1 MEHRFYSRVPA
12 EPWCRAQ
19 FHLGGQAYSDI
30 PVANLGAD
38 GCCLRILSQSAGRLC
53 DKALLDG
60 WELIHPGL
68 PKGSIKAKVAW
79 VQGQDRAR
87 SGFIE
92 TGVQFLD
99 APEDYRRKLA
109 YYVVNVSQ
117 PRPLD
122 QDETDELDD
131 MPDVP
136 E

>member
-12 EPWCRAQ
+12 EPRCRAQ
-19 FHLGGQAYSDI
+19 FQLGAQTYSDI

-38 GCCLRILSQSAGRLC
+38 GCCLRIPSQSVGGLS
-53 DKALLDG
+53 DKAFLDG

-117 PRPLD
+117 SQPLD